1 MAGASD
7 SAVCAQEAEGSCPSP
22 RCCGRTAWQ
31 QSKVLPAAGTVQYDE
46 ESRARLCDSGLPDP
60 DVCDVLPV
68 PPRDSQVVSEA
79 WSRGRA
85 PPACVGHK
93 QNLLNSKARFSP
105 HAGRCVSACVRHQ
118 WRSLF
123 EGGALQRLNHR
134 TYACACKP
142 FGQARIRGRRRW
154 LLGLLVLQSMSS
166 FVLDSYQELLRNH
179 LVVTLF
185 LTMLVG
191 ET

>member
-85 PPACVGHK
+85 PP
-93 QNLLNSKARFSP
+93 P
-105 HAGRCVSACVRHQ
+105 VSATNRTCSTVKRAFH
-118 WRSLF
+118 RML
-123 EGGALQRLNHR
+123 GGASVHACGTSGAAYLRVVRSNASITGHMRARASPSGKRAYAGAGAGSWACWCCRACPHSCSTR
-134 TYACACKP
+134 T
-142 FGQARIRGRRRW
+142 R
-154 LLGLLVLQSMSS
+154 SS
-166 FVLDSYQELLRNH
+166 CGTTWSSRSS
-179 LVVTLF
+179 
-185 LTMLVG
+185 
-191 ET
+191 

>member
-1 MAGASD
+1 M
-7 SAVCAQEAEGSCPSP
+7 
-22 RCCGRTAWQ
+22 
-31 QSKVLPAAGTVQYDE
+31 QYDE

-79 WSRGRA
+79 WMRGRA
-85 PPACVGHK
+85 PRLCRP
-93 QNLLNSKARFSP
+93 RSP
-105 HAGRCVSACVRHQ
+105 RSYATAAHTAAPGRRVSARKRRRWRCSSEVRSSVLRRKCVC
-118 WRSLF
+118 
-123 EGGALQRLNHR
+123 
-134 TYACACKP
+134 TCKP
-142 FGQARIRGRRRW
+142 VGQARARGRRRW

-191 ET
+191 AD